1 MRVLAIVAAAC
12 AVTAC
17 SHPLRT
23 ETAHQ
28 PGVQERRVAVEDGAR
43 LFVTDRGA
51 GSTVVVLHGGLGHQ
65 GWMNNL
71 IDALDDAHRVI
82 AIDTRGMG
90 RSERGTRPLS
100 YGQQESDVEA
110 VLSKLGV
117 TRFAIVGFS
126 DGGIVGYRLAAEP
139 NSPVTRLVT
148 IGSRWSAENGR
159 RQWAEWDS
167 YTREVLL
174 AGPVATVVTD
184 YERLNPSPDFPRL
197 LRDAVAM
204 WKDGGP
210 DGHPEG
216 AVRAMRAPV
225 LAIVGD
231 KDPFLSVENAEA
243 LAAQVRGATLMIVPG
258 AGHAAHKDRADIVVP
273 QIVAFLSDQP

>member
-1 MRVLAIVAAAC
+1 MRLLAVLAAIC

-17 SHPLRT
+17 SH
-23 ETAHQ
+23 A
-28 PGVQERRVAVEDGAR
+28 PGNPGANQISVQEHRIVAEDGAR

-51 GSTVVVLHGGLGHQ
+51 GSTIVVLHGGLGHQ

-71 IDALDDAHRVI
+71 IDALDDTHRVI

-90 RSERGTRPLS
+90 RSERGTLPLT
-100 YGQQESDVEA
+100 YGQQERDVEA
-110 VLSKLGV
+110 VLSALGV
-117 TRFAIVGFS
+117 RRYAIVGFS

-159 RQWAEWDS
+159 SQWGEWDGYS
-167 YTREVLL
+167 RDALL
-174 AGPVATVVTD
+174 AGPFAAVVTD
-184 YERLNPSPDFPRL
+184 YERLNPSPEFPRL
-197 LRDAVAM
+197 LRDAVTM

-216 AVRAMRAPV
+216 AVRAIRAPV
-225 LAIVGD
+225 LATVGD
-231 KDPFLSVENAEA
+231 KDPFPTVQNADA
-243 LAAQVRGATLMIVPG
+243 LAAQVRAATLMIAPG
-258 AGHAAHKDRADIVVP
+258 AGHAAHQDRADIVVP
-273 QIVAFLSDQP
+273 RIIAFLGDQP